1 MRRVSLPFSLRA
13 LPLAAVALA
22 SALVA
27 PMPGV
32 RAASPATEIRA
43 LWVLRSSLV
52 SPASVA
58 AVVSSARTYGFNALL
73 VQVRGRGDAYYAS
86 QLEPRAEELSS
97 QPGSFDPLQE
107 LLTVAHQGGLQVHA
121 WVNVSLVSSASD
133 MPGSP
138 SHLVYEHPDWLMVPR
153 PLAREMAGVDPA
165 SPAYLGRLSRWTRAQ
180 GGEVEGLYA
189 SPLNAAAAEHLT
201 SVVADLAGRYA
212 LDGLHLDY
220 IRYPD
225 DRFDYSRSAL
235 AAFRSAVG
243 PEIGDAERRR
253 LDALAE
259 DDPLAYP
266 DNLPEPWTRFR
277 RAQLSA
283 LVMRLRTAAKAQ
295 RPNALVSAAVAPD
308 VDEAFSHRLQDWR
321 TWLESGLI
329 DAVCPMAYTQ
339 ETPTFA
345 RQIASARGLAG
356 TRAVWAGIGAYRLT
370 PAQTVQHVQIARQQ
384 GADGFVLF
392 SYDSLNGGDRAR
404 DLYLSQVSRALFPVA
419 GGSRE

>member
-1 MRRVSLPFSLRA
+1 MRRVRPPF
-13 LPLAAVALA
+13 PLLVSSFTALA
-22 SALVA
+22 LLLAFVA
-27 PMPGV
+27 PRPHV
-32 RAASPATEIRA
+32 RAAGPASETRA
-43 LWVLRSSLV
+43 LWVLRSSL
-52 SPASVA
+52 ASSA
-58 AVVSSARTYGFNALL
+58 SIATVVSSARTFGFNALL

-86 QLEPRAEELSS
+86 QLEPRAEELQT
-97 QPGSFDPLQE
+97 QPAAFDPLQE
-107 LLTVAHQGGLQVHA
+107 LLTAAHQAGLQVHA
-121 WVNVSLVSSASD
+121 WVNVGLVSSASD
-133 MPGSP
+133 LPRSP
-138 SHLVYEHPDWLMVPR
+138 NHVVYEHPEWLMVPR
-153 PLAREMAGVDPA
+153 VLAREMADVDQE

-180 GGEVEGLYA
+180 AGGVEGLYV
-189 SPLNAAAAEHLT
+189 SPLSAPAAEHLT
-201 SVVADLAGRYA
+201 SVVSDLSRRYA

-225 DRFDYSRSAL
+225 ERFDYSRYAV
-235 AAFRSAVG
+235 AAFRAAVA
-243 PEIGDAERRR
+243 PEIGDAERQR

-266 DNLPEPWTRFR
+266 DNLPEPWDRFR

-283 LVMRLRTAAKAQ
+283 LVMRLRTAVKTE
-295 RPNALVSAAVAPD
+295 RPHALVSAAVAPD
-308 VDEAFSHRLQDWR
+308 VDEAFARRLQDWR

-356 TRAVWAGIGAYRLT
+356 THAVWAGIGAYRLT
-370 PAQTVQHVQIARQQ
+370 ADETVRHIQVARQQ

-392 SYDSLNGGDRAR
+392 SYDSLNSTDRAR
-404 DLYLSQVSRALFPVA
+404 DLYLGQVSRALFPVA